1 MIKLVILFYFLSIF
15 SSNDIYAI
23 ENKDYEFYHQQ
34 VIKSETLI
42 LSENYAEAL
51 LLYKQLFNDYDFIF
65 LGNIKLFH
73 NWHLTKGICRNHLN
87 M

>member
-1 MIKLVILFYFLSIF
+1 MIKLVILFYILSIF
-15 SSNDIYAI
+15 SSNDINAI

-51 LLYKQLFNDYDFIF
+51 LLYKQLFNDCDFIF

-73 NWHLTKGICRNHLN
+73 N
-87 M
+87 